1 MTSRRGFLGLCAA
14 ALTGLAASVGLKPK
28 EEFVFLDEYSGWPG
42 ISGDDPV
49 EMTTMHTWEYEPC
62 VEVEYGVCHYQIT
75 DSAGNVIEEGE
86 ISAEKATPRHVV
98 NMLVEYEKSGTHNI
112 CWSAKRRTTRIAT
125 RIV

>member
-28 EEFVFLDEYSGWPG
+28 EEFVFLDEYSGPWPAQ
-42 ISGDDPV
+42 P
-49 EMTTMHTWEYEPC
+49 YEPC